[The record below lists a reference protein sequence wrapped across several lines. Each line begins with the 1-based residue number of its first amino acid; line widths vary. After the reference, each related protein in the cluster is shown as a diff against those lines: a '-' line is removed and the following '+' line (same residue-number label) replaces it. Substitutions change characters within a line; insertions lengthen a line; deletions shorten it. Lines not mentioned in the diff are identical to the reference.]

1 MITRPFFL
9 EERLPDSTC
18 TDACL
23 RQGGTTC
30 RADLALLLH
39 KMMDIGCKRWEG
51 FFGFFSTP
59 CRLMIEADKTGLSFF
74 EPFVHGMA

>member
-9 EERLPDSTC
+9 EESFPDSTG
-18 TDACL
+18 TDPSI
-23 RQGGTTC
+23 RQGGTKG
-30 RADLALLLH
+30 RVYLALLLH
-39 KMMDIGCKRWEG
+39 KMMDTGFKWWEG
-51 FFGFFSTP
+51 FFGVFSTP